1 MQPWMK
7 HVEMRVRTAVPFP
20 VKRLVRAARALA
32 SPQPAS
38 LSLPSELVNGCR
50 MCATRED
57 LLDHLPKGGIVAE
70 LGTETGRFAREILN
84 RAAPERLHLIDID
97 FSKTDPAVMRDPRVT
112 SHNGLTHATLAQF
125 PDSHFDWIYVD
136 ADHSYAGVLR
146 DAKASVPKLKP
157 NGYLVFNDFAHIDPL
172 LGRYG
177 VHRAVV
183 EFAVAERWPLHF
195 FAFNAAALYD
205 VALRKSPVA

>member
-20 VKRLVRAARALA
+20 VKMLVRAVRALA
-32 SPQPAS
+32 SPHPES
-38 LSLPSELVNGCR
+38 PSLPADLVGDCR

-57 LLDHLPKGGIVAE
+57 LLNHLPKGAVVAE
-70 LGTETGRFAREILN
+70 LGTETGKFAREILD
-84 RAAPERLHLIDID
+84 RTAPERLHLIDID

-112 SHNGLTHATLAQF
+112 CHNGLTYATLGQF
-125 PDSHFDWIYVD
+125 PDAHFDWIYVD
-136 ADHSYAGVLR
+136 ADHSYAGVMR
-146 DAKASVPKLKP
+146 DARASMPKLKP
-157 NGYLVFNDFAHIDPL
+157 GGYLVFNDFAHIDPL

-183 EFAVAERWPLHF
+183 EFAIAERWPMHY
-195 FAFNAAALYD
+195 FAFNGAALYD
-205 VALRKSPVA
+205 VALRKAPVA